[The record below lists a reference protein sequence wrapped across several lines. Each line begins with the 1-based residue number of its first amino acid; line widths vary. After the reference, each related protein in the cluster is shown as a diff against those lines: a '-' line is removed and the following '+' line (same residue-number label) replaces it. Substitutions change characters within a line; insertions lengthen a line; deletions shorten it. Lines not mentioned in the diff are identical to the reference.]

1 MKTVE
6 MAHDAKKLADKVMQ
20 DAQFVKE
27 FLDGGEYL
35 PHFIAG
41 VLFTNRE
48 NYYEGEKDFIS
59 LVGCYDVVNGELGT
73 DAKYTDLH

>member
-6 MAHDAKKLADKVMQ
+6 MAHDAKKLVDKVMQ
-20 DAQFVKE
+20 DAQFVKG
-27 FLDGGEYL
+27 FLDGGKYL

-48 NYYEGEKDFIS
+48 SYYEGEKDFIS
-59 LVGCYDVVNGELGT
+59 LVGCYDVVNAELGT